1 MFHTNS
7 SCRSFRHYSCS
18 PRCQFL
24 SHIECPQRLKETTPP
39 YTINK
44 DLRILFARARDPR
57 RASTLVSRAR
67 PSGER
72 RSGDYCQHSVDSA
85 GMLALPIRL
94 QHLPIIALMKYL
106 TPCVLNIE
114 PSLTKPRLRG
124 LTGAAPQE
132 ARANGI
138 IQHRSPDTYLA
149 STPNRSPSS
158 PLRGGW
164 TRGKSHMTKACN

>member
-1 MFHTNS
+1 MS
-7 SCRSFRHYSCS
+7 QSCNLIGLAGI
-18 PRCQFL
+18 PA
-24 SHIECPQRLKETTPP
+24 TG
-39 YTINK
+39 NK
-44 DLRILFARARDPR
+44 
-57 RASTLVSRAR
+57 LVSRAR

-114 PSLTKPRLRG
+114 LSLTKPRLRG
-124 LTGAAPQE
+124 LTGAAPRE

-138 IQHRSPDTYLA
+138 IQHRSTDTYLA

-158 PLRGGW
+158 PLW
-164 TRGKSHMTKACN
+164 TAGTRALTQRVKYFT

>member
-1 MFHTNS
+1 M
-7 SCRSFRHYSCS
+7 RHGEREDSRNPLWKKTASRPYDTPITS
-18 PRCQFL
+18 RGAT
-24 SHIECPQRLKETTPP
+24 EARRL
-39 YTINK
+39 I
-44 DLRILFARARDPR
+44 
-57 RASTLVSRAR
+57 VSRAR

-158 PLRGGW
+158 PLW
-164 TRGKSHMTKACN
+164 TAGTRARTQRVKYFT